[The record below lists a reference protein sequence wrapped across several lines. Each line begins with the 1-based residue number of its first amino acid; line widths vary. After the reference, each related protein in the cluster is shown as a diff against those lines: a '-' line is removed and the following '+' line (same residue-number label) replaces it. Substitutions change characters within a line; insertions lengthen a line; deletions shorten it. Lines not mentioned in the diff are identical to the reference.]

1 MAEFT
6 LGKETSRKRKRTSYS
21 VHCSVN
27 ARVYAKLE
35 LMRDRLQQELGPD
48 IPIHVSTIVR
58 RILYAHQ
65 TLRKL
70 AHRHQPDQPPEE
82 IEL

>member
-1 MAEFT
+1 MPEYT
-6 LGKETSRKRKRTSYS
+6 LGKETSRKRKRTNYTIS
-21 VHCSVN
+21 CSVP
-27 ARVYAKLE
+27 ARVYARLE
-35 LMRDRLQQELGPD
+35 QMRDSLQRELGPD

-70 AHRHQPDQPPEE
+70 AHRHQPDPPEGL
-82 IEL
+82 EL